1 MAHSLS
7 VFKAF
12 LGWWMTR
19 LCNWIDS
26 HYKAIMIGSMFM
38 ELGLLLA
45 ITVIDLLMLL
55 R

>member
-1 MAHSLS
+1 MPK
-7 VFKAF
+7 F
-12 LGWWMTR
+12 
-19 LCNWIDS
+19 CNWIDS

-45 ITVIDLLMLL
+45 LTIIDLLILL